1 MHLAGCGWS
10 QIDDFAGVFVDQEQV
25 LVRMRFLLAA
35 IVLLLLGGVGWALA
49 TALRAVD
56 GQIRGT
62 LKRQGTGSDPAGVTL
77 RRHAKRGQGALQDG
91 QHVMNPV
98 VGLGLAQLEL

>member
-10 QIDDFAGVFVDQEQV
+10 QIDDFAGVFVDEEQV

-49 TALRAVD
+49 TGPCRRWPD
-56 GQIRGT
+56 
-62 LKRQGTGSDPAGVTL
+62 QGHPQAPRDW
-77 RRHAKRGQGALQDG
+77 
-91 QHVMNPV
+91 
-98 VGLGLAQLEL
+98 